1 MKIQDIFD
9 LLIKKGYYLPGDYMC
24 TSIHIAL
31 EDEVITQK
39 DADKAI
45 KLISNYLSSWDEH
58 TVNCILIELER
69 PYRGGEAIEIYR
81 NWKNRPRFNNIRI

>member
-9 LLIKKGYYLPGDYMC
+9 LLIKKGYYLPGGYMC
-24 TSIHIAL
+24 TSIRIAL

-45 KLISNYLSSWDEH
+45 RLISNYLSSWDEP

-69 PYRGGEAIEIYR
+69 PYRCGEAIEIYR
-81 NWKNRPRFNNIRI
+81 NWKNRPRFNSRR